1 MFEVKRPSPG
11 PHRPEP
17 ERAHGK
23 ISAPRDKQRLWA
35 TGHSMA
41 WVLRKIAGRFLPF
54 PRAEPWLSSLD
65 TRLART
71 KGARN
76 EQERAFDLDQANYPD
91 LDAAADYA
99 RLVFVMYVRHLAAI
113 TGRATGLSILELGP
127 GIDLGAQI
135 LLAEMGNEV
144 TVAEP
149 YLVPWNAC
157 FHPSVYRS
165 LAAMVGGSP
174 ALEQAAESGDVGGHL
189 VRRIAESAENL
200 PSLGDEQFD
209 VVISTAVLEHV
220 RDIGKVCA
228 ELKRVT
234 KRCGYNSHQIDL
246 RYHRSFDRPLDH
258 FLMSDEEWIADA
270 TANNF
275 DGDANA
281 GE

>member
-1 MFEVKRPSPG
+1 MSK
-11 PHRPEP
+11 
-17 ERAHGK
+17 A
-23 ISAPRDKQRLWA
+23 
-35 TGHSMA
+35 
-41 WVLRKIAGRFLPF
+41 
-54 PRAEPWLSSLD
+54 
-65 TRLART
+65 
-71 KGARN
+71 
-76 EQERAFDLDQANYPD
+76 AFDLDPTNYPD

-165 LAAMVGGSP
+165 LAAMVGGAP

-200 PSLGDEQFD
+200 SSLGDEQFD

-275 DGDANA
+275 ELGTRMRASEFIKVFNHHGLITVRNQVNA
-281 GE
+281 RPTPEYLAEVLPQIRTAGHSYSNWSEEDFRITGMRLVTQKL